1 VPGSSEVYRG
11 GIVCYT
17 NEVKHRFL
25 DVPEAV
31 LQTDGAVSEKTARL
45 LAENVREKF
54 QTTYGLSVTGVAG
67 PESIEGKPVG
77 LVYVAIAA
85 EGKPT
90 VVKELRLAGKRR
102 AIVGRAAKFALF
114 YALQMQKER

>member
-1 VPGSSEVYRG
+1 VYQG

-17 NEVKHRFL
+17 NDVKRRFL
-25 DVPEAV
+25 DVPEDV
-31 LQTDGAVSEKTARL
+31 LQTEGAVSEQTARIM
-45 LAENVREKF
+45 AEKVREKF

-67 PESIEGKPVG
+67 PDPSEGKPVG
-77 LVYVAIAA
+77 LVYVGVAA
-85 EGKPT
+85 EGMPT
-90 VVKELRLAGKRR
+90 VVKELRLAGNRR